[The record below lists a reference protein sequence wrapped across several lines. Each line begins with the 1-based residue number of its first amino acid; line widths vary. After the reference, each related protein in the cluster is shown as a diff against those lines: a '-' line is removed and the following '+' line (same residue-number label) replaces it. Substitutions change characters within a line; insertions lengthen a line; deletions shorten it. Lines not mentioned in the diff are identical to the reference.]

1 MSDANVSSVALK
13 RAQPIVHSDTFKGL
27 RLWADDL
34 MQITRAIEAATE
46 GPVELAADD
55 WLMDDLAN
63 DLEELSKSQD
73 QVRSF
78 TIRAHAGKVRL
89 DLGPKIRK
97 LEVDEPNLT
106 QRGMIHEVRH
116 VLDAR
121 RRYPVVTW
129 CTWVVGLLLAVV
141 AAGLVGLTMGQEAVN
156 RLFWVPFAV
165 YMIFGV
171 LWTYTVGS
179 FVQKIDCRPRIY
191 TRTRSEAPTFWVRK
205 RDDLWI
211 EATVSVVSL
220 IVGGV
225 IGYWI
230 NIISSPS

>member
-1 MSDANVSSVALK
+1 M
-13 RAQPIVHSDTFKGL
+13 
-27 RLWADDL
+27 
-34 MQITRAIEAATE
+34 
-46 GPVELAADD
+46 ELAADN
-55 WLMDDLAN
+55 WIMDDLTN
-63 DLEELSKSQD
+63 DLGALSKSQD

-106 QRGMIHEVRH
+106 QRGMIQEVRL

-121 RRYPVVTW
+121 RTYPVVTW
-129 CTWVVGLLLAVV
+129 CSWIVGLLLAVF
-141 AAGLVGLTMGQEAVN
+141 AAGLVGLMIGKAAN
-156 RLFWVPFAV
+156 RLFWAPFAT
-165 YMIFGV
+165 YMLFGT
-171 LWTYTVGS
+171 LWAYTVAA
-179 FVQKIDCRPRIY
+179 FTRKIDCRPRIY
-191 TRTRSEAPTFWVRK
+191 TKTRSEAPTFWVRK

-220 IVGGV
+220 ILGGV

-230 NIISSPS
+230 NTIT